1 MTARFVRW
9 ILLIIIVAA
18 AGGFIWRATRP
29 KPVEVRVKPVERGTV
44 EQTVANTRAGTVKA
58 CRRAKLSPSIGG
70 QIAKLP
76 VHEGDTVKA
85 GQLLIELWNR
95 DIVSEAALA
104 ESEVATVRAQAQ
116 SICMKADNAQ
126 KEADRLLKLHQK
138 GVISDEQT
146 DRAVTEARAQRAD
159 CEAAGASIVA
169 SEDRVRVVHAKLERT
184 RLTAP
189 FDGVIADIHGELSEY
204 VTPSPIGIPTPPV
217 IDLIDNSCFYV
228 VAPIDEVD
236 AASISPGMPARIT
249 MDAFGDRRFE
259 GKVRR
264 ISDYVLDLEKQ
275 ARTVDVEVDF
285 VHPQDAARVLA
296 GYSAD
301 VEIIL
306 AERAD
311 ALRVPAEAVLEG
323 KRVYV
328 FRPEPGIIEERMVE
342 CGLSNWDYVE
352 INTGLRLNESVV
364 VNADQ
369 TGVKNGAFAK
379 AAAEIP

>member
-1 MTARFVRW
+1 MTRRFVRW
-9 ILLIIIVAA
+9 ILLIIIIAA

-29 KPVEVRVKPVERGTV
+29 EPVAVRVKPAESGTV
-44 EQTVANTRAGTVKA
+44 AQTVANTRAGTIKA

-70 QIAKLP
+70 QIANLP
-76 VHEGDTVKA
+76 VHEGDAVKA
-85 GQLLIELWNR
+85 GQLLLELWNL

-104 ESEVATVRAQAQ
+104 QSEVASAKARAQ
-116 SICMKADNAQ
+116 SVCMKADNAL
-126 KEADRLLKLHQK
+126 KEADRLIKLHEK
-138 GVISDEQT
+138 KVIAEEQT
-146 DRAVTEARAQRAD
+146 DRAVTEARSLKAECD
-159 CEAAGASIVA
+159 AAKAAIVA
-169 SEDRVRVVHAKLERT
+169 GEDRVRVIQANLERT

-189 FDGVIADIHGELSEY
+189 FDGVIAAIHGELSEY

-236 AASISPGMPARIT
+236 AASISTGMAARIR
-249 MDAFGDRRFE
+249 MDAFGDRSFA

-275 ARTVDVEVDF
+275 ARTVDVEVEF
-285 VHPQDAARVLA
+285 VEPEASARLLA

-306 AERAD
+306 AERPD
-311 ALRVPAEAVLEG
+311 TLRVPAEAVLNNQ
-323 KRVYV
+323 RVFV
-328 FRPEPGIIEERMVE
+328 FRTDTGLIEERIVE
-342 CGLSNWDYVE
+342 CGLSNWDYIE
-352 INTGLRLNESVV
+352 IHTGLRAGEMVV

-369 TGVKNGAFAK
+369 AGVKHGAMAK
-379 AAAEIP
+379 IVAEAP

>member
-1 MTARFVRW
+1 
-9 ILLIIIVAA
+9 
-18 AGGFIWRATRP
+18 
-29 KPVEVRVKPVERGTV
+29 
-44 EQTVANTRAGTVKA
+44 
-58 CRRAKLSPSIGG
+58 
-70 QIAKLP
+70 
-76 VHEGDTVKA
+76 
-85 GQLLIELWNR
+85 
-95 DIVSEAALA
+95 
-104 ESEVATVRAQAQ
+104 
-116 SICMKADNAQ
+116 
-126 KEADRLLKLHQK
+126 LLKLHQK

-169 SEDRVRVVHAKLERT
+169 SEDRLRVVHAKLERT

>member
-1 MTARFVRW
+1 MTRRLVRW
-9 ILLIIIVAA
+9 ILLIIIISA
-18 AGGFIWRATRP
+18 AGGFIWRITRP
-29 KPVEVRVKPVERGTV
+29 EPVAVRVKPVERGTV
-44 EQTVANTRAGTVKA
+44 EQTVANTRAGTIKA
-58 CRRAKLSPSIGG
+58 CHRAKLSPSIGG

-76 VHEGDTVKA
+76 VREGDVVKA
-85 GQLLIELWNR
+85 GQLLLELWNL

-104 ESEVATVRAQAQ
+104 RSDVTATRARAQ
-116 SICMKADNAQ
+116 SVCMKADNSQ
-126 KEADRLLKLHQK
+126 KEADRLMKLHTK
-138 GVISDEQT
+138 AVISEEQT
-146 DRAVTEARAQRAD
+146 DRAVTEARSLKAECD
-159 CEAAGASIVA
+159 AAKAAIIAG
-169 SEDRVRVVHAKLERT
+169 EDRVRVIQANLERT

-189 FDGVIADIHGELSEY
+189 FDGVIAAIHGELSEY
-204 VTPSPIGIPTPPV
+204 VTPSPIGIATPPV

-236 AASISPGMPARIT
+236 AASISPGMVARIR
-249 MDAFGDRRFE
+249 MDAFGDRHLA

-264 ISDYVLDLEKQ
+264 VADYVLDLEKQ

-285 VHPQDAARVLA
+285 IHPEASARVLA

-311 ALRVPAEAVLEG
+311 TLRVPAEAVLDNQ
-323 KRVYV
+323 RVFV
-328 FRPEPGIIEERMVE
+328 FLKDPGIVEERAVE

-352 INTGLRLNESVV
+352 IHTGLRAGELVV

-369 TGVKNGAFAK
+369 AGVKDGALAK
-379 AAAEIP
+379 IMAEAL